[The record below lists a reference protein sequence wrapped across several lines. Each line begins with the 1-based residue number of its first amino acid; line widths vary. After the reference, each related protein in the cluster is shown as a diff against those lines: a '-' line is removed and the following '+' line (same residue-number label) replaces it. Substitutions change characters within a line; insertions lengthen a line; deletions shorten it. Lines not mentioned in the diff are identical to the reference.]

1 MFRDAFTDV
10 HRPIGNPEGV
20 LGWAAYFDTYYTFV
34 DLAIDPR
41 GTAQSNP
48 FNYSVFKG
56 KVDLLADSW
65 PMEKDVPVSQI
76 LFPVTAIFNCLEDA
90 HVYYQGTTP
99 NVYSGSGELFN
110 GIFTGQRLTILS
122 NDYWT
127 DGSTGL
133 SGFSVSNSPISIVGG
148 AAGEK
153 PTFFYT
159 PNWEAN
165 FLNAKPHLI
174 DTIGGMDPLEWVTE
188 VASTHSI
195 LHAGM
200 KDLGNQFSIVLQN
213 ILGQLNSLD
222 VTIAGDK
229 NPLLKSYE
237 VKYVD
242 GGYSTWTWAVSFP
255 AAAGVANT
263 TAIRVG
269 L

>member
-1 MFRDAFTDV
+1 
-10 HRPIGNPEGV
+10 
-20 LGWAAYFDTYYTFV
+20 
-34 DLAIDPR
+34 
-41 GTAQSNP
+41 
-48 FNYSVFKG
+48 
-56 KVDLLADSW
+56 
-65 PMEKDVPVSQI
+65 
-76 LFPVTAIFNCLEDA
+76 
-90 HVYYQGTTP
+90 
-99 NVYSGSGELFN
+99 LFN

-200 KDLGNQFSIVLQN
+200 KVCVDILRIGKMLWSGLV
-213 ILGQLNSLD
+213 LGQHWPVIDNE
-222 VTIAGDK
+222 
-229 NPLLKSYE
+229 KSYN
-237 VKYVD
+237 
-242 GGYSTWTWAVSFP
+242 F
-255 AAAGVANT
+255 
-263 TAIRVG
+263 TAKR
-269 L
+269 